1 VESEESGGVVVDL
14 TERTMEE
21 QVYNCLQGL
30 PCIAVVNRPG
40 AGAQGAGET
49 VAMSLETWSGVVP

>member
-1 VESEESGGVVVDL
+1 
-14 TERTMEE
+14 MEE

-30 PCIAVVNRPG
+30 PCTAVVDRPGAGAQG

-49 VAMSLETWSGVVP
+49 VARSSETWSGVVP

>member
-1 VESEESGGVVVDL
+1 
-14 TERTMEE
+14 MEE